1 MIKTLGVEKVLWAK
15 AGEGIAASGV
25 IPTEEE
31 FFKDHF
37 PGFPILPG
45 VLSLEM
51 FRITADLYLRQVG
64 FEQRRFR
71 ITKIRGVK
79 FSHYLKPGETWESHL
94 SLIAQKETEFVW
106 SAKMTHEGTIA
117 VSARLTV
124 EIEKIPTR
132 FTLVTL

>member
-1 MIKTLGVEKVLWAK
+1 MTKTLGIEKIIWVK
-15 AGEGIAASGV
+15 PGEGIAASGV
-25 IPTEEE
+25 IPAEEE

-45 VLSLEM
+45 VLALEM
-51 FRITADLYLRQVG
+51 FRLTADFYLRQAG
-64 FEQRRFR
+64 FDQHRFR

-94 SLIAQKETEFVW
+94 SLISQREIEFVW
-106 SAKMTHEGTIA
+106 NARMIHEGNTA

-124 EIEKIPTR
+124 EIEKIPTG
-132 FTLVTL
+132 FTLATL